1 MYHEPAPGLTPR
13 TGFSTLLPQMC
24 QLTHLSQATA
34 SQLCMEA
41 TGRGLCCVGILR
53 VSAHTQEGGDAG
65 QGAQRRTLVL
75 ESALPNSAGLADG
88 LELRRP
94 NLQELS
100 VLIPKAKRWCGRDGE
115 SLDPTD

>member
-1 MYHEPAPGLTPR
+1 MYHEPALGLTPR

-65 QGAQRRTLVL
+65 QGAQRRG
-75 ESALPNSAGLADG
+75 GL
-88 LELRRP
+88 LW
-94 NLQELS
+94 
-100 VLIPKAKRWCGRDGE
+100 V
-115 SLDPTD
+115 